1 MKLQYQILED
11 DFGIK
16 PSIVISYI
24 DQTDIGDELCRYKD
38 KLEFNKENKLIGVK
52 RESYSRATYDYT
64 KFYNISE
71 ILLSNNIKTLKAFRL
86 TNFFIKYVPLRAYK
100 KFISI
105 KKYGWKNR
113 DISKCRF
120 PQIRKYLISSND
132 DEIEYFSIRTREYL
146 DFLRN
151 KKYIKK
157 IILISFPHRDHIFG
171 YTSLDGK
178 KNYYKVNVSNIVDK
192 IVEKNEKKITHLNF
206 TKLIKNKKIKIEEK
220 VFQKGDPGSHL
231 NEYYHE
237 KIFATNIINYLKKL
251 VD

>member
-86 TNFFIKYVPLRAYK
+86 TNFFIKYVPLIAYK
-100 KFISI
+100 KFI
-105 KKYGWKNR
+105 G
-113 DISKCRF
+113 
-120 PQIRKYLISSND
+120 
-132 DEIEYFSIRTREYL
+132 
-146 DFLRN
+146 
-151 KKYIKK
+151 
-157 IILISFPHRDHIFG
+157 II
-171 YTSLDGK
+171 
-178 KNYYKVNVSNIVDK
+178 
-192 IVEKNEKKITHLNF
+192 
-206 TKLIKNKKIKIEEK
+206 
-220 VFQKGDPGSHL
+220 
-231 NEYYHE
+231 
-237 KIFATNIINYLKKL
+237 
-251 VD
+251 